1 MVRFVR
7 RKSFFITRQ
16 KRLQH
21 RDKAS
26 AEGFL
31 AMSLMNFWFLQLVHP
46 KNPSTICPWKKEN
59 YFAYRVWFKWKMS
72 MGDPPRPYRLCVR
85 EWICIQ
91 MWIAQHISHR
101 SHPFSP
107 SLPQALK
114 IIWQIKLNN
123 HLLQNYDYF
132 SDRNPLI
139 SLRLKIMRNKTKR
152 LC

>member
-31 AMSLMNFWFLQLVHP
+31 AMSLMNFWFLQLLHP

-59 YFAYRVWFKWKMS
+59 YFAYTVWFKWKMS
-72 MGDPPRPYRLCVR
+72 MYDPPRPYRLCVW

-114 IIWQIKLNN
+114 MIWWQIILKLLIAGKLW
-123 HLLQNYDYF
+123 LLQRSQSPDKFKVYD
-132 SDRNPLI
+132 NE
-139 SLRLKIMRNKTKR
+139 K
-152 LC
+152 